1 MNQKDENWIAS
12 EGWESQNKDI
22 NDEENVRIGT
32 TDIIN
37 ENNKKPFKINKLQ
50 QLKTTKLIKVIAR
63 ITTT

>member
-32 TDIIN
+32 TDTIN
-37 ENNKKPFKINKLQ
+37 QNNIKSIQNKQ
-50 QLKTTKLIKVIAR
+50 TATT
-63 ITTT
+63 